1 MYLIC
6 LDLEGVLT
14 PEIWEAV
21 AVAFGIDKLKLTTR
35 DIPDYDVLMKQRLKI
50 LRNNNIT
57 LKDIQEI
64 IADIELLPGAL
75 DFLEWLRANTQVI
88 IATGSFI
95 EFIQPLAKKL
105 NYPLIFCHNLE
116 IDKTSMIIN
125 YSLRLKDMKKKTVR
139 ALKKLK
145 YNVIAVGDSY
155 NDIRMLKEADFGI
168 LFRPPAN
175 VKKEF
180 PQFPVVTEY
189 SELKDHISNH
199 LKLKRL

>member
-1 MYLIC
+1 MNVIC

-21 AVAFGIDKLKLTTR
+21 AAAFGIDKLKLTTR

-64 IADIELLPGAL
+64 IAEINLLPGAL
-75 DFLEWLRANTQVI
+75 DFLEWLRSNTQVL

-95 EFIQPLAKKL
+95 EFIHPLAKKL

-116 IDKTSMIIN
+116 IGKTGMIIN
-125 YSLRLKDMKKKTVR
+125 YSLRLKDMKKKTVK

-168 LFRPPAN
+168 LFRPSAN

-180 PQFPVVTEY
+180 PQFLVVTEY
-189 SELKDHISNH
+189 SELKNHISNH
-199 LKLKRL
+199 LKLK